1 MRKLLAVLLLWPSLA
16 WGQGVGGQQITCNK
30 TAVGSSGA
38 ATTQVVAPITNP
50 NQTAGEIIAVCG
62 FDASAG
68 AAAGTFQLIYGT
80 GATCGTGTVTLTG
93 VMNLTI
99 NGTISSTA
107 RNVSTPAT
115 QPAQGLCAVVTG
127 TGPVSWTVYYAQ
139 F

>member
-1 MRKLLAVLLLWPSLA
+1 MKKLLAVLLLWPTLA
-16 WGQGVGGQQITCNK
+16 WGQGVGGQSVTCNK

-38 ATTQVVAPITNP
+38 ATTQIVPPVTNP
-50 NQTAGEIIAVCG
+50 NQTVGQLVAVCG
-62 FDASAG
+62 FDVSAG

-80 GATCGTGTVTLTG
+80 GATCGGGTANLTG
-93 VMNLTI
+93 VMNLAI
-99 NGTISSTA
+99 NGNVSSTN
-107 RNVSTPAT
+107 RNMATPST